1 MWRHNLDNKDLTLS
15 ETIKLIQALQQKQLD
30 NLNSSLNKIS
40 EIKNITKG
48 ISKSLTNMKVI
59 LNK

>member
-1 MWRHNLDNKDLTLS
+1 LENKNLTLS
-15 ETIKLIQALQQKQLD
+15 ETVKLIQALQQKQLD

-59 LNK
+59 LNG